1 MKKKLFGLGV
11 LTAALTLATGVTA
24 FAGEWQ
30 QDTNG
35 WYYVRDDGQ
44 WQWCGWFTDP
54 EDNSVYYLDPD
65 GYMMS
70 GTTVEGY
77 KLGDDGRRIEK
88 TEEDYQREKERKQR
102 IASKSTPAKE
112 QAAAELAAEAAKT
125 GVTTISN
132 TRLAFQAEMKTFMDK
147 HYIDALKDLYE
158 ISSEST
164 TSTVVEDNLEVTYK
178 YNSAAG
184 NVCEA
189 SLWKMSNK
197 KNLNYKPEALVMGY
211 NRHAL
216 SAEEDI
222 AVFDELFRDMSIA
235 ALGETEGQ
243 AIIDLYNNEFAAG
256 TVSFDRSGTTDA
268 GNSYSLTYRNGK
280 ITISVICADEY
291 AEATSSASTE
301 ETAEAAPVEE
311 TVTSS
316 VIVAG
321 QGQAAA
327 VEEAAEEAAP
337 EENETASED
346 TATEETASEETA
358 E

>member
-1 MKKKLFGLGV
+1 MKKKFLGLSV
-11 LTAALTLATGVTA
+11 LTAALTLATGITA
-24 FAGEWQ
+24 FAGSWQ

-35 WYYVRDDGQ
+35 WYYLRDDGD

-54 EDNSVYYLDPD
+54 EDNSIYYLDPD

-70 GTTVEGY
+70 GTVVEGY

-102 IASKSTPAKE
+102 IASKATPAKE

-125 GVTTISN
+125 GTVATTN
-132 TRLAFQAEMKTFMDK
+132 TRLAFQSEMKTFMDK
-147 HYIDALKDLYE
+147 HYIDALKALYE
-158 ISSEST
+158 NESEST

-189 SLWKMSNK
+189 SLWKMSSK
-197 KNLNYKPEALVMGY
+197 KNPSYKPEALIMSY
-211 NRHAL
+211 NRNAL
-216 SAEEDI
+216 SDAGDI
-222 AVFDELFRDMSIA
+222 TVFDELFSDMCIA

-243 AIIDLYNNEFAAG
+243 VIVDLYNTEMAAG
-256 TVSFDRSGTTDA
+256 TASLDRSGNTDA
-268 GNSYSLTYRNGK
+268 GNHYSLTFRNGK
-280 ITISVICADEY
+280 ISISIVCADEY
-291 AEATSSASTE
+291 EQPTSSEAAAE
-301 ETAEAAPVEE
+301 EAAPVEE

-321 QGQAAA
+321 QGQTTTP
-327 VEEAAEEAAP
+327 AEE
-337 EENETASED
+337 TV
-346 TATEETASEETA
+346 EETA
-358 E
+358 EENAEEAGEAETTEAEAAE

>member
-1 MKKKLFGLGV
+1 MKKKFLGLSV
-11 LTAALTLATGVTA
+11 LTTALTLATGMTA
-24 FAGEWQ
+24 FAGQWQ

-54 EDNSVYYLDPD
+54 EDNAVYYLDPD

-70 GTTVEGY
+70 ATTVEGY

-88 TEEDYQREKERKQR
+88 TEEDYQRERERKQR
-102 IASKSTPAKE
+102 IASKSSPAKE

-125 GVTTISN
+125 GTTSTTN
-132 TRLAFQAEMKTFMDK
+132 TRLSFQSEMKTFMDK
-147 HYIDALKDLYE
+147 HYIDALKDLYD
-158 ISSEST
+158 ISSENT
-164 TSTVVEDNLEVTYK
+164 TSTVVEDNIEVTYQ

-197 KNLNYKPEALVMGY
+197 KNASYKPEALVMSY
-211 NRHAL
+211 NRNAL

-222 AVFDELFRDMSIA
+222 AIFDELFKDMNIA

-243 AIIDLYNNEFAAG
+243 VIYDLYNTEFAAG
-256 TVSFDRSGTTDA
+256 TASFDRSGNTDA
-268 GNSYSLTYRNGK
+268 GNSYTLTYRNGK
-280 ITISVICADEY
+280 MTISIICADEY
-291 AEATSSASTE
+291 AEPTSSSTAAESTE
-301 ETAEAAPVEE
+301 AASAEE

-321 QGQAAA
+321 QGQTVAEEETTEEAA
-327 VEEAAEEAAP
+327 VEETAAEEAG
-337 EENETASED
+337 
-346 TATEETASEETA
+346 SEEAA

>member
-1 MKKKLFGLGV
+1 MKKKFLGLGI
-11 LTAALTLATGVTA
+11 LTAALTLATGMTA
-24 FAGEWQ
+24 FAGQWQ

-35 WYYVRDDGQ
+35 WYYLRDDGQ

-54 EDNSVYYLDPD
+54 ADNSVYYLDPD

-70 GTTVEGY
+70 ATVVEGY

-125 GVTTISN
+125 GVTSVSN
-132 TRLAFQAEMKTFMDK
+132 TRLAFQSEMKTFMDK
-147 HYIDALKDLYE
+147 HYIDALKDLHD
-158 ISSEST
+158 ISSENT
-164 TSTVVEDNLEVTYK
+164 TSTVVEDNIEVTYK

-197 KNLNYKPEALVMGY
+197 KNASYKPEALVMSY
-211 NRHAL
+211 NRSAL
-216 SAEEDI
+216 SAEGDI
-222 AVFDELFRDMSIA
+222 AVFDELFNDMSIA
-235 ALGETEGQ
+235 ALGQTEGQ
-243 AIIDLYNNEFAAG
+243 VVYDLYNTEFAAG
-256 TVSFDRSGTTDA
+256 TASFDRSGNTDA
-268 GNSYSLTYRNGK
+268 GNSYTLTYRNGK
-280 ITISVICADEY
+280 MTISVICADEY
-291 AEATSSASTE
+291 AQPTSSNTA
-301 ETAEAAPVEE
+301 ETSEAAPAEE

-321 QGQAAA
+321 QGQAVAEEEATEETVEAA
-327 VEEAAEEAAP
+327 VEETTEEAA
-337 EENETASED
+337 E
-346 TATEETASEETA
+346 
-358 E
+358 

>member
-1 MKKKLFGLGV
+1 MKKKFLGLSV
-11 LTAALTLATGVTA
+11 LTAALTLATGMTA
-24 FAGEWQ
+24 FAGQWQ

-70 GTTVEGY
+70 ATTVEGY

-102 IASKSTPAKE
+102 IASKSSPAKE

-125 GVTTISN
+125 GTTSLTN
-132 TRLAFQAEMKTFMDK
+132 TRLSFQSEMKTFMDK
-147 HYIDALKDLYE
+147 HYIDALKALYE
-158 ISSEST
+158 INSENT
-164 TSTVVEDNLEVTYK
+164 TSTVVEDNIEVTYK

-197 KNLNYKPEALVMGY
+197 KNVSYKPEALVMSY
-211 NRHAL
+211 NRNAL
-216 SAEEDI
+216 SAAEDI
-222 AVFDELFRDMSIA
+222 AIFDELFHDMSIA

-243 AIIDLYNNEFAAG
+243 VIFDLYNTEFAAG
-256 TVSFDRSGTTDA
+256 TASLDRSGSTDA
-268 GNSYSLTYRNGK
+268 GNSYTMTYRNGK
-280 ITISVICADEY
+280 MSISVICADEY
-291 AEATSSASTE
+291 AQPTSS
-301 ETAEAAPVEE
+301 ETAAESSETAALAEE

-321 QGQAAA
+321 QGQTAAEEETVAEETAEEAAA
-327 VEEAAEEAAP
+327 EENTAEETGAEEAAE
-337 EENETASED
+337 
-346 TATEETASEETA
+346 
-358 E
+358 